1 MPVSLLLIIYLLF
14 AFVAFDS
21 FDFMPLL
28 VCLITGSICG
38 YVDYGR
44 YFIDKGL
51 SILTSTIAT
60 ILFFSMFTPNLGFK
74 VSLIIVTCFALSI
87 GAIVNI
93 IVHSVSSLEK
103 REEESRQLNEGLTK
117 SNEALQIERNS
128 LHLSLNDVKK
138 RETELRVS
146 IKDNL
151 KVMQNLNYKNSHL
164 TKQNRDLEV
173 NLKEISAEKKHRED
187 KLSSL
192 TKSTFLM
199 ENSLKQLT
207 RSQEEIDNIKKDL
220 MRKEQGL
227 RQKIESLTVFK
238 DKQDN
243 SNATKQL
250 EKQLRDIRN
259 ELKSN
264 ELEKSSNL
272 LKLREAHQSIALQ
285 AKEKLSLENKIDEMR
300 QQQQS
305 LIKGSNQLKLEK
317 EITQSKL
324 NSVQN
329 EINSQKTVN
338 LENEKVIEQMS
349 LTIKE
354 LKISDEFLK
363 NWLDIETLLKNYA
376 YPTSVATPAKLIEY
390 SYDKEKIDLYLR
402 ENLHELRLKRNKRF
416 HEVNTKITEN
426 DVIKSRDCLME
437 LKDRL
442 T

>member
-21 FDFMPLL
+21 FDFIPLL

-51 SILTSTIAT
+51 SILTSAMAT
-60 ILFFSMFTPNLGFK
+60 ILFFSMFIPNLGFK
-74 VSLIIVTCFALSI
+74 VSLVIVTCLALSI
-87 GAIVNI
+87 GAIINI
-93 IVHSVSSLEK
+93 IIHSVSSLEK
-103 REEESRQLNEGLTK
+103 REGESRQLNEGLTK
-117 SNEALQIERNS
+117 SNEALQLERDS
-128 LHLSLNDVKK
+128 LHLSLNDMRK

-146 IKDNL
+146 IKNNL
-151 KVMQNLNYKNSHL
+151 KVMQSLNYKNSHL
-164 TKQNRDLEV
+164 TKQNRDLEI
-173 NLKEISAEKKHRED
+173 NLKEISSEKKHREEE
-187 KLSSL
+187 LSSL
-192 TKSTFLM
+192 TKSAFSM

-207 RSQEEIDNIKKDL
+207 KSQEDLDNMKKDL
-220 MRKEQGL
+220 IRKERDL
-227 RQKIESLTVFK
+227 RQEIESLTIFK
-238 DKQDN
+238 DKRANND
-243 SNATKQL
+243 ATKQL

-259 ELKSN
+259 ELRN
-264 ELEKSSNL
+264 NALEKSNNI

-305 LIKGSNQLKLEK
+305 LIEGSNQLKLEK

-324 NSVQN
+324 STIQN

-338 LENEKVIEQMS
+338 LENEKMIEQMS

-390 SYDKEKIDLYLR
+390 FYDKEKIDLYLR
-402 ENLHELRLKRNKRF
+402 ERLHELRLKRNRRF
-416 HEVNTKITEN
+416 HEVNTEITEN
-426 DVIKSRDCLME
+426 DVIKSSDCLIE

-442 T
+442 A